1 MVRPPAPLLT
11 GTYHNVCVA
20 QHQSWFVPPHHSL
33 QVRIIMY
40 AWLNTSH
47 GSSPRTIAYRYV
59 SQCMR
64 GSTRVMVRPLAPLL
78 TGTYHN
84 VCVAQHES
92 WFVPSHHCL
101 QVRIIMYAWLNTSH
115 GSSPRAIA
123 YRYVSQCMRGSSR
136 VMVRPPAPLLT
147 GTYHNVCVAQH
158 ESWFVPPH
166 HCLQVRIIMCGST
179 PVMVRPPAP
188 LLTGTYHNV
197 CVAHH
202 ESWFVPPHHC
212 LQVRIT
218 MYAWLNTSHGSSPR
232 TIA

>member
-1 MVRPPAPLLT
+1 MVRPLAPLLT

-33 QVRIIMY
+33 QVRITMY
-40 AWLNTSH
+40 VWLNTSH

-59 SQCMR
+59 SQCMC
-64 GSTRVMVRPLAPLL
+64 GSTP
-78 TGTYHN
+78 
-84 VCVAQHES
+84 
-92 WFVPSHHCL
+92 
-101 QVRIIMYAWLNTSH
+101 
-115 GSSPRAIA
+115 
-123 YRYVSQCMRGSSR
+123 

-166 HCLQVRIIMCGST
+166 HSLQVRITMYVWLNTSHGSSPRTIAYRYVSQCMCGST

-197 CVAHH
+197 CMAQHQ
-202 ESWFVPPHHC
+202 SWFVPPHHC

-232 TIA
+232 TIAYRYVS